1 MSRKTFLGLASI
13 FTLLVAAS
21 PASAQIVVLSQGESF
36 AVQREAGDNGN
47 LVGGGAVDVLSH
59 GENFYASYRDPAF
72 AGHAP
77 GIPFTVGGSNGD
89 IVYLAPGASTGLMAM
104 AK

>member
-1 MSRKTFLGLASI
+1 MSRKTSLGLASI

-36 AVQREAGDNGN
+36 AVQRDAGDNGN

-59 GENFYASYRDPAF
+59 GENFHASYRDPAF
-72 AGHAP
+72 AERTP
-77 GIPFTVGGSNGD
+77 GTPVAIGGGNGD
-89 IVYLAPGASTGLMAM
+89 IVYLAPGASTGFMAM
-104 AK
+104 VK